1 MPIDNH
7 LVRRLELPVVA
18 MELAMKSLL
27 SETTLSAEH
36 RKSLETVHRQLEG
49 LLRSLDDLKAGRI
62 AEGPLVTQPGEVD
75 LAEAFSQALGL
86 MEGRAREKDIKLEV
100 AELSPCSLFC
110 DAGLLLKVFFY
121 LLRAEVEVAPS
132 ASRIAIRAYREGE
145 NARIEV
151 INPSRPAWPRVL
163 PRTGPGHD
171 LSLAQRLAHAV
182 GGALRAKRG
191 KERGTII
198 LLPCSY
204 SSPYLRVGRSQTQ
217 VNSRV
222 QLALKQIGR
231 IRKGLERDEKLA
243 RRMEESLSALEG
255 AVREARSGAN
265 SLALIADEMAY
276 REQVQQDHVAQ
287 LELDQLTF
295 FEGVLDIAREL
306 VSFYKGLALNPERAR
321 RVARLAL
328 SIASELHLSTPQKRS
343 IYYGALLH
351 ELVLPR
357 EEEAK
362 SHPPDEAK
370 TKERLQLLRA
380 LSQVSFLSKALPLS
394 LAVHE
399 RFDGTGSPHGLKGQ
413 RIPMEARIL
422 AVADQYEALV
432 SEALRLGPEA
442 SERVREEIMAA
453 SGTAFDPAVADAFL
467 RAWKSRRLAIEI
479 EEVSRGA

>member
-1 MPIDNH
+1 MPTGNH

-18 MELAMKSLL
+18 VELAVESLL

-36 RKSLETVHRQLEG
+36 RKHLEAVHGQLEG
-49 LLRSLDDLKAGRI
+49 LLRSLDDLKTGRM
-62 AEGPLVTQPGEVD
+62 ADGPLAVQPGEVD
-75 LAEAFSQALGL
+75 LAEALSQALGL
-86 MEGRAREKDIKLEV
+86 LEGRAEEKDIKLEV

-110 DAGLLLKVFFY
+110 DAGLLLKAFFY
-121 LLRAEVEVAPS
+121 LLRAEVEGAAP

-145 NARIEV
+145 NAKVEV
-151 INPSRPAWPRVL
+151 TNPSRPAWPRVL
-163 PRTGPGHD
+163 PRTGPGQD

-182 GGALRAKRG
+182 GGTLRAKKGR
-191 KERGTII
+191 ERGTIL

-204 SSPYLRVGRSQTQ
+204 RSPHLRVGRFQTR

-222 QLALKQIGR
+222 QLSLKQIGR
-231 IRKGLERDEKLA
+231 IRKELGRKEKLP
-243 RRMEESLSALEG
+243 RRLEESLSALEG
-255 AVREARSGAN
+255 AVKETRSSAN

-276 REQVQQDHVAQ
+276 REQVQQDRVAQ

-295 FEGVLDIAREL
+295 FEGVLDIAREV
-306 VSFYKGLALNPERAR
+306 VSFYKGLPLNPERAR

-328 SIASELHLSTPQKRS
+328 SIASELRLSTQQKRS

-351 ELVLPR
+351 ELVSPW
-357 EEEAK
+357 EEEAGVY
-362 SHPPDEAK
+362 PPDEKK

-380 LSQVSFLSKALPLS
+380 LSQVGFLSQALPLS

-399 RFDGTGSPHGLKGQ
+399 RFDGTGSPHSLKGQ
-413 RIPMEARIL
+413 RIPVEARIL
-422 AVADQYEALV
+422 AVADRYEALL
-432 SEALRLGPEA
+432 SEALRHGPEA
-442 SERVREEIMAA
+442 VERAREEIMAA

-479 EEVSRGA
+479 EEVNRGA